1 MTKRKQDHIDGHD
14 PWEIEIAYFIAKGFD
29 PDKARIATTILWM
42 YHGDLRP
49 LRAAIAQSV
58 TVQSPVRDEAILGC
72 LAKLIDEGRLIVKP
86 LGRNRPKSPDKFPR
100 DLAAAYLYENEIS
113 ADKTSS
119 EEAFSIVAEKFGVSE
134 DTVRKAV
141 TQFRKS
147 AK

>member
-1 MTKRKQDHIDGHD
+1 MTKRKQDNIGD
-14 PWEIEIAYFIAKGFD
+14 PWEIEIAYFIAKGSD

-86 LGRNRPKSPDKFPR
+86 FGRNRPKSPDKFPR
-100 DLAAAYLYENEIS
+100 DLAAAHLYENEIFTS
-113 ADKTSS
+113 KTSS
-119 EEAFSIVAEKFGVSE
+119 EEAFNIVAQKLGVSE

-141 TQFRKS
+141 ARFRKS
-147 AK
+147 EK

>member
-14 PWEIEIAYFIAKGFD
+14 PWEIQIAYWIAKGHD

-49 LRAAIAQSV
+49 LRAAIAQSP
-58 TVQSPVRDEAILGC
+58 TVDEAILGC

-86 LGRNRPKSPDKFPR
+86 FGRNRPKSPDKFPR
-100 DLAAAYLYENEIS
+100 DLAAAHLYENEIFTS
-113 ADKTSS
+113 KTSS
-119 EEAFSIVAEKFGVSE
+119 EEAFNIVAQKLGVSE

-141 TQFRKS
+141 AQFRKS
-147 AK
+147 GK

>member
-1 MTKRKQDHIDGHD
+1 MTKRKQDHIGD
-14 PWEIEIAYFIAKGFD
+14 PWEIQIAYWIAKGFG

-49 LRAAIAQSV
+49 LRAAIP
-58 TVQSPVRDEAILGC
+58 QSPTVDEAILGC

-100 DLAAAYLYENEIS
+100 DLAAAHLYENEIFTS
-113 ADKTSS
+113 KTSS
-119 EEAFSIVAEKFGVSE
+119 EEAFNIVAQKLGVSE

-141 TQFRKS
+141 ARFRKS
-147 AK
+147 GK

>member
-1 MTKRKQDHIDGHD
+1 MTKRKQDHIGD
-14 PWEIEIAYFIAKGFD
+14 PWEIQIAYWTAKGSD
-29 PDKARIATTILWM
+29 PDKARIATTVLWM

-72 LAKLIDEGRLIVKP
+72 LAMLIDEGRLIVKP

-100 DLAAAYLYENEIS
+100 DLAAAYLYEEEVSTN
-113 ADKTSS
+113 KTS
-119 EEAFSIVAEKFGVSE
+119 EEAFNIVAQKFGVSE

-147 AK
+147 GK